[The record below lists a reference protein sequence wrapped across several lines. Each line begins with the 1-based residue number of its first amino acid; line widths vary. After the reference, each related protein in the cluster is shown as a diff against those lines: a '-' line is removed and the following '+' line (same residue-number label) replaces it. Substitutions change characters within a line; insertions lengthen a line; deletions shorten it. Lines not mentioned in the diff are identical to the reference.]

1 MTFNILNIKFFS
13 ELFFFLSDFYFILN
27 IFLLLFLGLIFTKY
41 LHSLYTNVL
50 LIDLSIL
57 SVIFLFFFNYFLY
70 DLNIDLFLGFKLN
83 SFYVFFKF
91 IMLFFLF
98 FFLII
103 SRNVFVFDKIYNFEY
118 ILLILFSI
126 QAFFFI
132 AFTKNLFIF
141 FLSIEMQLLCSY
153 VLAAL
158 KRYSNFSTE
167 AGIKYFLFGAFS
179 SSLLLFG
186 VSFLY
191 GLYGTLDIISIYFI
205 INNYFNYN
213 YLLLFSLF
221 FIFIGLFFK
230 LGAVPFHWW
239 LPDVYEGSLSIVTL
253 FFSVFPKLTL
263 IFFFIKISYFIFLFN
278 FNLLFFLIG
287 FFSIIV
293 GFINAMFQFKIKRF
307 LAYSSIFTIGF
318 LIIIL
323 SQGNIDSFFVVFFYL
338 LCYSI
343 TLMSFFFLLLH
354 IRLRFFKEFFYL
366 YELSYVLK
374 SNVIISIFFVILFF
388 SFAGVPPLIGF
399 FSKFYLF
406 LFLINNYN
414 FFLVFIVLLCGVIS
428 SFYYVRVIRILLF
441 NNLKNYNKLYIIE
454 LSYCI
459 FFLIFINILFFLFFD
474 FIGEFLFL
482 SLFKSFLI

>member
-1 MTFNILNIKFFS
+1 MNILNVKFFS
-13 ELFFFLSDFYFILN
+13 ELFFFLADLYFILN
-27 IFLLLFLGLIFTKY
+27 IFLLLFIGLIFTKY
-41 LHSLYTNVL
+41 LYSLYNNVL
-50 LIDLSIL
+50 IIDLSIL
-57 SVIFLFFFNYFLY
+57 SIGFSLFFNYYLY
-70 DLNIDLFLGFKLN
+70 DINIDLFLGFKLN
-83 SFYVFFKF
+83 SFYIFFKF
-91 IMLFFLF
+91 IVLFFLF
-98 FFLII
+98 FFLLI

-132 AFTKNLFIF
+132 AYTKNFFIF

-186 VSFLY
+186 ISILY
-191 GLYGTLDIISIYFI
+191 GLYGTLDIINIYFI
-205 INNYFNYN
+205 ISNYLNNYN
-213 YLLLFSLF
+213 YLLFFSLF
-221 FIFIGLFFK
+221 FIFTGLLFK

-239 LPDVYEGSLSIVTL
+239 LPDVYEGSISIVTL

-263 IFFFIKISYFIFLFN
+263 VFFFIKISYFIFLFN
-278 FNLLFFLIG
+278 LSFFFFIVGL
-287 FFSIIV
+287 FSIII
-293 GFINAMFQFKIKRF
+293 GFINAMYQFKIKRF

-318 LIIIL
+318 LIIML
-323 SQGNIDSFFVVFFYL
+323 LQGNVDSFFVVFFYL
-338 LCYSI
+338 ICYSI
-343 TLMSFFFLLLH
+343 TLMSFFFLLLQ

-366 YELSYVLK
+366 YELSYILK
-374 SNVIISIFFVILFF
+374 SNIIICIFFVVLFF

-414 FFLVFIVLLCGVIS
+414 YFIVFIVLLSGVIS

-441 NNLKNYNKLYIIE
+441 NNLKIINKFYIVD
-454 LSYCI
+454 LSYFIFCLLFLNVI
-459 FFLIFINILFFLFFD
+459 FFFFFD